1 MLKPVPT
8 LSTATVEV
16 PRSAVLAGGERKT
29 GARVVMDRRLP
40 KVSIGLPVYNGQ
52 RYLEIALRSLLGQ
65 TLEDF
70 ELIIC
75 DNASTDRT
83 GEIARDF
90 AASDRRIRYVRNE
103 TNIGANPNFQKALSL
118 ASGRFFKWAAVDDV
132 HEPTYLEKCVAV
144 LERDPSVVLAY
155 SRSKLIDK
163 DGRVLP
169 DNADAPRIGT
179 SSRSVV
185 ARFRASLDEV
195 WCFAIFGVM
204 RPAFL
209 RACMPMTF
217 YGSDKVLLA
226 EMSLRGRFHR
236 VEEPLFLRRCHDEQ
250 STSTKLT
257 SAQRARWA
265 VSSRVKMPHQ
275 LLMYLAYT
283 RAAWRVPMTLP
294 QRLVCTTL
302 SMGMVFRRDKWHKLL
317 VPGPYNYLGLS
328 NPPA

>member
-1 MLKPVPT
+1 MN
-8 LSTATVEV
+8 
-16 PRSAVLAGGERKT
+16 
-29 GARVVMDRRLP
+29 RRLA

-52 RYLEIALRSLLGQ
+52 RYLETALRSLLAQ
-65 TLEDF
+65 TLGDF

-90 AASDRRIRYVRNE
+90 AATDRRITYVRNDR
-103 TNIGANPNFQKALSL
+103 NVGANPNFQKALDL

-132 HEPTYLEKCVAV
+132 HEPTFLEKCVAV

-155 SRSKLIDK
+155 TRSKLIDQ
-163 DGRVLP
+163 DGNVLP
-169 DNADAPRIGT
+169 TNADPPRIGT
-179 SSRSVV
+179 GTRSVV
-185 ARFRASLDEV
+185 ERFRASLEEV

-204 RPAFL
+204 RPALL
-209 RACMPMTF
+209 RACMPMSF

-236 VEEPLFLRRCHDEQ
+236 IEEPLFLRRCHDEQ
-250 STSTKLT
+250 STSTRL
-257 SAQRARWA
+257 SSRQRARWA
-265 VSSRVKMPHQ
+265 ASSRTKLPHQ

-294 QRLVCTTL
+294 QRLACTAL
-302 SMGMVFRRDKWHKLL
+302 SVGMAFRRDKWHKLL

-328 NPPA
+328 RPPA